1 VQKLEP
7 LSEKSSPRLVSQGGY
22 GRGDNP

>member
-1 VQKLEP
+1 VQKFEP